1 MGDNLWIINC
11 KQNSCF
17 GEVNY
22 PDPLTHTALLHLRN
36 CHAPW
41 PRQTGLRQACNL
53 QGAGPRKTLCAVSHG
68 YCLLCPSLMHIIFNH
83 AVIKKREREMSK
95 ASFRKFRQVQASLLP
110 AGGRLLGFCL
120 SSLGSS
126 KPGWLVLLLHR
137 LLNILTIIPNWPH

>member
-1 MGDNLWIINC
+1 MPLG
-11 KQNSCF
+11 
-17 GEVNY
+17 
-22 PDPLTHTALLHLRN
+22 PD
-36 CHAPW
+36 
-41 PRQTGLRQACNL
+41 RQASGKLAICKEL
-53 QGAGPRKTLCAVSHG
+53 DQGRLCVPFLMVTAYCAQALCTLFLIMQ
-68 YCLLCPSLMHIIFNH
+68 LL
-83 AVIKKREREMSK
+83 KREREMSK